1 MAKGRERR
9 PVPGTLETL
18 GPGHQRGPEDSQQGL
33 LTFSQEA
40 EGLGKP
46 GWDCEGSHS
55 GDCALRGA
63 SSRVYRSDPCLPSP
77 AGRVQSRSGGTCG
90 PVGDPD
96 PNCPSA
102 CSAKAQPCCPGS
114 PPAGRSSFRMSRR
127 CCVASSMSMLAQ
139 EAMGPATGA
148 LSAPSSCRCRCA
160 LSSRVQPHRGQTAGC
175 RSLHS
180 VHPQPTN
187 RGPRRVPEPL
197 QPHQP
202 PPLPARPIFGSR
214 NLHLLKKGSGLGADA
229 LLFLSRVSSDAP
241 PVCQRGPGSLA
252 GLRQSKRPHAVPP
265 KALQASGYP
274 AWSMP
279 TPKAWAHDG
288 PRTGSTRPPRLF
300 S

>member
-1 MAKGRERR
+1 M
-9 PVPGTLETL
+9 
-18 GPGHQRGPEDSQQGL
+18 
-33 LTFSQEA
+33 
-40 EGLGKP
+40 
-46 GWDCEGSHS
+46 
-55 GDCALRGA
+55 
-63 SSRVYRSDPCLPSP
+63 
-77 AGRVQSRSGGTCG
+77 QSRSGGTCG

-252 GLRQSKRPHAVPP
+252 GPRQGRGRANAHMLYLP
-265 KALQASGYP
+265 KPYKPQDILP
-274 AWSMP
+274 
-279 TPKAWAHDG
+279 G
-288 PRTGSTRPPRLF
+288 PCPLPRHGLMMGLGQRQLGLPGC
-300 S
+300 SHNA